1 MKKTY
6 QIITVLVLLLQ
17 FSCSKSFLERTPID
31 KKVEADFYKT
41 PEDAFEAL
49 VSAYSILDV
58 SGYGNI
64 ILTTEVA
71 SDDCFGG
78 GGISDN
84 GLQQWDR
91 FQSFNDHNTDAWT
104 KYYQGV
110 YRANQFLQK
119 VDGVDFSS
127 APKLQ
132 QQYTGEAKFLRAY
145 FYFDLVRMF
154 GHVPLLTSPIEGD
167 NYGIP
172 QASADSVYALITK
185 DLQDAIT
192 DLTPSA
198 KPYSEIAAEDYGR
211 ATKWAA
217 EALLARVYLYYTGY
231 YNKSTLPGGYN
242 QAKAVQAVDD
252 VINNSGY
259 GLVTDFSKLWRA
271 ASLENFAGQNNKEAV
286 FAIQY
291 TGQGLGNW
299 DLQNGNR
306 FQVMVG
312 IRNQVIDPYY
322 KGWGMATV
330 NPALWEDYEPGDTRK
345 TATIISI
352 NDEGLTDQ
360 YTVGDQA
367 QYTGYYWKKYSPV
380 GGADRPDANGGDFQ
394 IDNFDNYVV
403 IRFSDLLLMG
413 AELNLKT
420 NLSKA
425 QGYYN
430 RVRDR
435 AFGGDQSRRKTL
447 TTGAAGIKTIME
459 ERRLEFALEGQRYW
473 DLLRQGVSVAKTA
486 IDNQNGGADF
496 HVVFPIATKGL
507 FEIPQTQIG
516 ISNGSLIQN
525 EGY

>member
-1 MKKTY
+1 MKKTT
-6 QIITVLVLLLQ
+6 QIITLLVLLLQ
-17 FSCSKSFLERTPID
+17 VSCSKNFLERTPID
-31 KKVEADFYKT
+31 KKVESDFYKT
-41 PEDAFEAL
+41 PEDAYQAL
-49 VSAYSILDV
+49 VAAYSTLDV

-104 KYYQGV
+104 KYYQGI
-110 YRANQFLQK
+110 YRANQFLK
-119 VDGVDFSS
+119 KIAGVDFS
-127 APKLQ
+127 ADPKLQ

-154 GHVPLLTSPIEGD
+154 GHVPLLTEPIEGD
-167 NYGIP
+167 NYSIP
-172 QASADSVYALITK
+172 QSSADSVYAQISK
-185 DLQDAIT
+185 DLQDAIK
-192 DLTPSA
+192 DLTPTA
-198 KPYSEIAAEDYGR
+198 KPYSEISAEDYGR
-211 ATKWAA
+211 VTKWAA
-217 EALLARVYLYYTGY
+217 QALLARVYLYYSGY
-231 YNKSTLPGGYN
+231 YNKPTLPGGFDRT
-242 QAKAVQAVDD
+242 KAALAVDD
-252 VINNSGY
+252 VIQKSGY
-259 GLVTDFSKLWRA
+259 GLVTDFSRLWRS
-271 ASLENFAGQNNKEAV
+271 ASLTNFAGQNNKEAV

-291 TGQGLGNW
+291 SGQGLGNW

-330 NPALWEDYEPGDTRK
+330 NPKLWNAYEAGDTRK
-345 TATIISI
+345 TASIISI
-352 NDEGLTDQ
+352 NEEGLSDQ
-360 YTVGDQA
+360 FAVNDQA
-367 QYTGYYWKKYSPV
+367 QYTGYYWKKYTPV
-380 GGADRPDANGGDFQ
+380 GGADRPDAGGGDFQ

-403 IRFSDLLLMG
+403 IRFADLLLMG
-413 AELNLKT
+413 AELNRTT

-430 RVRDR
+430 QVRDR
-435 AFGGDQSRRKTL
+435 AFAGDQSRRKTL
-447 TTGAAGIKTIME
+447 TAGAGGLRLIME

-473 DLLRQGVSVAKTA
+473 DLLRQGVNVAKSA
-486 IDNQNGGADF
+486 IDNQTGGADF
-496 HVVFPIATKGL
+496 QVTFPASTKGL
-507 FEIPQTQIG
+507 FEIPQSQIG